1 MSGSLVKIQ
10 EVTVTSST
18 ASVSLTGI
26 DTTYDV
32 YKLIINN
39 LVPSADDAPLFRV
52 TKSGVA
58 QADANYDYATFYHK
72 SDTSSQIL
80 SGTNGTGRDIM
91 ATLDDASG
99 HAGGNGNGVY
109 YLYNFPNASGY
120 SYVTMESSHFQ
131 ASVHN
136 VRGFNGGFV
145 HTVASACDGVNI
157 QFNNYSSGSTIES
170 GTFRLYGLKK

>member
-91 ATLDDASG
+91 ATLDNASG
-99 HAGGNGNGVY
+99 HAGR
-109 YLYNFPNASGY
+109 A
-120 SYVTMESSHFQ
+120 
-131 ASVHN
+131 
-136 VRGFNGGFV
+136 
-145 HTVASACDGVNI
+145 
-157 QFNNYSSGSTIES
+157 
-170 GTFRLYGLKK
+170 